1 MIRGNYKLHVSSFN
15 YICKQIWYY
24 QKERNR
30 MKKTIISSLLSV
42 ALLSSYP
49 LVNKVGANTLDD
61 ADNAAQTGSKTV
73 ASETTDKSQ
82 TGHEGMEHDE
92 SGEIPEGLAEA
103 ENPTYPEG
111 SEVTIQTDHM
121 PGMMG
126 ATGEVV
132 GAFDSI
138 AYEITYNDTKTG
150 EEVANHKWVVHEEV
164 ENAQDEPYQAGDE
177 VVLEASHMP
186 GMQGV
191 TATIDS
197 VEDTTVYMV
206 TYTDTETGDTV
217 ENHKWLVEEELGEE
231 VQDSSQFWR
240 ARTVEEVQAD
250 VSQYDTL
257 EELQNYEVVW
267 GDTLWA
273 ISQSTNFSVDDLTEA
288 FNIKNAD
295 LIFANY
301 TLENQPSLEDSY
313 ENEIISESKK
323 TRDMDN
329 MGDMKHDES
338 GEITEGLEEAENP
351 MYEVG
356 ESVILQRGHMP
367 GMEGAEATVS
377 GVFATTA
384 YEVSFNPTNGG
395 EREENHRWVI
405 HEEIS
410 ESTKGVFEPGEEVTL
425 EANHME
431 GMEGAT
437 AIIDDAV
444 TTNVYMVDYQPTD
457 GGAVVRNHKWFV
469 EEELAQ

>member
-1 MIRGNYKLHVSSFN
+1 MIRGNYKPHVSSLN
-15 YICKQIWYY
+15 YICRRRLYY
-24 QKERNR
+24 QKETNR

-61 ADNAAQTGSKTV
+61 ADNAAQAGSKTV
-73 ASETTDKSQ
+73 ASEATDKSQ
-82 TGHEGMEHDE
+82 TGHEGMKHDE
-92 SGEIPEGLAEA
+92 SGKIPEGLVEA

-138 AYEITYNDTKTG
+138 TYEITYNDTKTG
-150 EEVANHKWVVHEEV
+150 EEIANHKWVVHEEV
-164 ENAQDEPYQAGDE
+164 ENAQDEPYQVGDK
-177 VVLEASHMP
+177 VVLEANHMP
-186 GMQGV
+186 GMQGA

-197 VEDTTVYMV
+197 AEDTTVYMV
-206 TYTDTETGDTV
+206 TYTDTETDDTV
-217 ENHKWLVEEELGEE
+217 ENHKWLTEEELGEE
-231 VQDSSQFWR
+231 EQDSSQFWR

-257 EELQNYEVVW
+257 EELQNYEVVG

-301 TLENQPSLEDSY
+301 ILENQPSLEDSY
-313 ENEIISESKK
+313 ENQIISESKK

-338 GEITEGLEEAENP
+338 GEITEGLQ
-351 MYEVG
+351 G
-356 ESVILQRGHMP
+356 
-367 GMEGAEATVS
+367 
-377 GVFATTA
+377 
-384 YEVSFNPTNGG
+384 
-395 EREENHRWVI
+395 
-405 HEEIS
+405 
-410 ESTKGVFEPGEEVTL
+410 
-425 EANHME
+425 
-431 GMEGAT
+431 
-437 AIIDDAV
+437 D
-444 TTNVYMVDYQPTD
+444 
-457 GGAVVRNHKWFV
+457 
-469 EEELAQ
+469 

>member
-1 MIRGNYKLHVSSFN
+1 
-15 YICKQIWYY
+15 
-24 QKERNR
+24 

-61 ADNAAQTGSKTV
+61 ADIAAQTGSKTV
-73 ASETTDKSQ
+73 ASKTTDKSQ
-82 TGHEGMEHDE
+82 TGYEGMEHGE
-92 SGEIPEGLAEA
+92 S
-103 ENPTYPEG
+103 
-111 SEVTIQTDHM
+111 
-121 PGMMG
+121 
-126 ATGEVV
+126 
-132 GAFDSI
+132 
-138 AYEITYNDTKTG
+138 
-150 EEVANHKWVVHEEV
+150 
-164 ENAQDEPYQAGDE
+164 
-177 VVLEASHMP
+177 
-186 GMQGV
+186 
-191 TATIDS
+191 
-197 VEDTTVYMV
+197 
-206 TYTDTETGDTV
+206 
-217 ENHKWLVEEELGEE
+217 GEE

-273 ISQSTNFSVDDLTEA
+273 ISQSTNFSVDDLTEV

-313 ENEIISESKK
+313 ENQIISESKK

-329 MGDMKHDES
+329 MGEKDNMGDMKHDES
-338 GEITEGLEEAENP
+338 GEIPEGLEEAENP

-356 ESVILQRGHMP
+356 ESVILQRDHMP

-395 EREENHRWVI
+395 ERVENHRWVI
-405 HEEIS
+405 QEDIS
-410 ESTKGVFEPGEEVTL
+410 ESTKGAFEPGEEVTL
-425 EANHME
+425 EADHME

>member
-1 MIRGNYKLHVSSFN
+1 MVLPKGEKSY
-15 YICKQIWYY
+15 
-24 QKERNR
+24 E
-30 MKKTIISSLLSV
+30 KTIISSLLSV

-61 ADNAAQTGSKTV
+61 ADNVAQTGSKTV

-92 SGEIPEGLAEA
+92 SGEI
-103 ENPTYPEG
+103 PEG

-177 VVLEASHMP
+177 VVLEAYHMP
-186 GMQGV
+186 GMQGA
-191 TATIDS
+191 TAIIDS
-197 VEDTTVYMV
+197 AEDTTVYMV
-206 TYTDTETGDTV
+206 TYTDTETDDTV
-217 ENHKWLVEEELGEE
+217 ENHKWLIEELGQEE
-231 VQDSSQFWR
+231 QFSNQFWR
-240 ARTVEEVQAD
+240 ARTVEEVRAD

-288 FNIKNAD
+288 FNIENAD

-301 TLENQPSLEDSY
+301 TLENQPSLENSY
-313 ENEIISESKK
+313 DTQTVSESK
-323 TRDMDN
+323 TTEGMDN

-338 GEITEGLEEAENP
+338 GEIPEGLEVAENP

-356 ESVILQRGHMP
+356 ESVILQHGHMP

-410 ESTKGVFEPGEEVTL
+410 ESTKGAFEPGEEVTL

-431 GMEGAT
+431 GIEGAT

-457 GGAVVRNHKWFV
+457 GRGSLFIINGLLKRN
-469 EEELAQ
+469 

>member
-1 MIRGNYKLHVSSFN
+1 MIRGNYKLHVNSFD
-15 YICKQIWYY
+15 YICRQRWHY

-30 MKKTIISSLLSV
+30 MKKTIISSFLSV

-82 TGHEGMEHDE
+82 TGHEGMKHDE
-92 SGEIPEGLAEA
+92 SGEIPEGLVEA

-138 AYEITYNDTKTG
+138 AYEITYNDTNTG
-150 EEVANHKWVVHEEV
+150 EEIANHKWIVHEEV
-164 ENAQDEPYQAGDE
+164 ENAQDEPYQVGDE
-177 VVLEASHMP
+177 VVLEANHMP
-186 GMQGV
+186 GMQGA

-197 VEDTTVYMV
+197 AEDTTVYMV
-206 TYTDTETGDTV
+206 TYTDTETDDTV
-217 ENHKWLVEEELGEE
+217 ENHKWLTEEELG
-231 VQDSSQFWR
+231 
-240 ARTVEEVQAD
+240 EEVQAD

-257 EELQNYEVVW
+257 EELQNYEVVG

-313 ENEIISESKK
+313 ENQIISESKK

-329 MGDMKHDES
+329 MGDMKH
-338 GEITEGLEEAENP
+338 EA
-351 MYEVG
+351 
-356 ESVILQRGHMP
+356 
-367 GMEGAEATVS
+367 
-377 GVFATTA
+377 
-384 YEVSFNPTNGG
+384 
-395 EREENHRWVI
+395 
-405 HEEIS
+405 
-410 ESTKGVFEPGEEVTL
+410 
-425 EANHME
+425 
-431 GMEGAT
+431 
-437 AIIDDAV
+437 
-444 TTNVYMVDYQPTD
+444 
-457 GGAVVRNHKWFV
+457 
-469 EEELAQ
+469 